1 MIIKERSLYRK
12 FLDWFKSKTG
22 YGFWEPSYDVP
33 SIGTAIII
41 LLLILLAW
49 YFDPVWRPFL
59 HYYFPDSIPLLGR
72 DPYTP

>member
-12 FLDWFKSKTG
+12 FVDWWDNFIKDKPLITG
-22 YGFWEPSYDVP
+22 SANDV
-33 SIGTAIII
+33 IFIIC
-41 LLLILLAW
+41 LFTFLILLVL
-49 YFDPVWRPFL
+49 FDPVWRPFL